1 MNEEIAY
8 AEMLEIPVSTIR
20 VEHKKRRKKANKK
33 VRTQESQTPQ
43 IPPLQGGWL
52 KDSVIEKVNEK
63 LAIGEGE
70 TLTAEANLF
79 AESANSTG
87 EIDFSPLP
95 ERIDTVRL
103 YSAVKTGK
111 NGVQPVYAL
120 DEDGLQEDGDR
131 YEMNEENIGETAPI
145 ESAADRRTR
154 IALNIEFIAACAL
167 CGAIFLTN
175 VFMPGSAMNTFFQSL
190 SKTPAKTDDRA
201 YTDFVLSGVVNDFS
215 STTLNLS
222 PTGVLTFQDECCVY
236 PVADGTVSEVLR
248 STDGKYTVKIAYSTQ
263 FSGVYEGLDCV
274 YYEVGDS
281 VKANIPVAFSKGE
294 NEVQVTMYAEGE
306 LLNCFEITEENCLA
320 WITDSPTPDTQT
332 GGSAGSD
339 TVE

>member
-20 VEHKKRRKKANKK
+20 VEHKKRRKKAAKK
-33 VRTQESQTPQ
+33 VRAQQAQIPQ
-43 IPPLQGGWL
+43 MPPLQGGWL

-63 LAIGEGE
+63 LAVGAGE

-79 AESANSTG
+79 AESANSRG

-111 NGVQPVYAL
+111 NGVQPVYAYG
-120 DEDGLQEDGDR
+120 DEGQEDMGR
-131 YEMNEENIGETAPI
+131 YEMTEEDISESAPI

-175 VFMPGSAMNTFFQSL
+175 VFMPGSAINTFFQSL
-190 SKTPAKTDDRA
+190 AQTPAKTDDRA

-215 STTLNLS
+215 STTLTLS

-248 STDGKYTVKIAYSTQ
+248 STDGKYTLKIAYSTQ

-320 WITDSPTPDTQT
+320 WITDSPTPDTPT
-332 GGSAGSD
+332 GGAAGSD